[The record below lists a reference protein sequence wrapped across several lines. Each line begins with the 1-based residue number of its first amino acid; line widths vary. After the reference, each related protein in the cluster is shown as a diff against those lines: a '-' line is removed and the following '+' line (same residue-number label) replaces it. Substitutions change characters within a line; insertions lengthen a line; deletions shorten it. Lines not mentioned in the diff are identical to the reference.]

1 MQSFDCL
8 YVDFLLSKCKHIF
21 KRFLINLEISTLNV
35 NEENPNFYVAYA
47 KKKLFTVVFFIL
59 KRVL

>member
-1 MQSFDCL
+1 MQSFGCF

-21 KRFLINLEISTLNV
+21 KGFLINLEISTLNV

-47 KKKLFTVVFFIL
+47 KKNYLLLYFLF
-59 KRVL
+59 